1 MRPRRRKL
9 RLVLLLLLATA
20 AWLAATLIAPLLDGS
35 QSPPSDTVGSAAES
49 FLVKAEKAGAKELF
63 PRRLLRCQDGLRQ
76 ARFEMNLQLAGFWG
90 TRDFT
95 RPSRL
100 MDGSQAE
107 AFRLFRDT
115 VDHQQDTR
123 RLAEKTI
130 RSAAEGLSEAEVLT
144 SVGQQE
150 SSIRSQLASASMMLL
165 QARSYLDAGRFEQ
178 SLAAAK
184 ESRRLSAIAHD
195 RSRQTL
201 ARYDDPS
208 LLRSWR
214 NWLREAVEAS
224 ARTGS
229 VAFVVI
235 KEKHRLEVY
244 RSGKLIR
251 QVNVELGANSI
262 NQKLHAGDRTTPE
275 GLYRITKKRGRG
287 ASKYYLALLLDY
299 PNAEDRERFARAK
312 ERGQLTRRTGIG
324 GLIEIHG
331 EGGKGFDWTDG
342 CVAVSNED
350 MQVLYNEAS
359 VGTVV
364 AIIGSDGGDGPVR
377 SILRRVE
384 RYR

>member
-1 MRPRRRKL
+1 
-9 RLVLLLLLATA
+9 
-20 AWLAATLIAPLLDGS
+20 
-35 QSPPSDTVGSAAES
+35 
-49 FLVKAEKAGAKELF
+49 
-63 PRRLLRCQDGLRQ
+63 
-76 ARFEMNLQLAGFWG
+76 MNLQLAGFWG

>member
-1 MRPRRRKL
+1 VKSRHRKL
-9 RLVLLLLLATA
+9 QTVLLLLLALST
-20 AWLAATLIAPLLDGS
+20 WGVATRVIPLLDGS
-35 QSPPSDTVGSAAES
+35 QEPPSDTVGFAAQS
-49 FLVKAEKAGAKELF
+49 FIAKAEKAGARELF
-63 PRRLLRCQDGLRQ
+63 PRRLASCQDDLQR
-76 ARFEMNLQLAGFWG
+76 ARFEMNLQLAGYWS

-95 RPSRL
+95 RPTRL
-100 MDGSQAE
+100 MDGTQAK
-107 AFRLFRDT
+107 AFRLLRDT
-115 VDHQQDTR
+115 VSRQQSAM
-123 RLAEKTI
+123 RLAEEAI
-130 RSAAEGLSEAEVLT
+130 RSAADKLSEAEALT

-150 SSIRSQLASASMMLL
+150 SSIRSHLASASMKLQ
-165 QARSYLDAGRFEQ
+165 QARSYLGAGRYEQ
-178 SLAAAK
+178 SLEAAK
-184 ESRRLSAIAHD
+184 ESSRYSYLAHD
-195 RSRQTL
+195 RSRQSL
-201 ARYDDPS
+201 ARFDDPS

-214 NWLREAVEAS
+214 NWMKEAIDAS
-224 ARTGS
+224 SRSGS
-229 VAFVVI
+229 VSFVVI

-244 RSGKLIR
+244 KASKLVRSMD
-251 QVNVELGANSI
+251 VELGANSI

-275 GLYRITKKRGRG
+275 GLYRITRKRGRG

-299 PNAEDRERFARAK
+299 PNAEDRQRFARAK

-377 SILRRVE
+377 SILRRAE